1 MQYAT
6 SCNTR
11 HRLLQTT
18 DSQHVTL
25 KSILSWRTNRCIRH
39 VYNLK
44 KCKEYA
50 TKNQILAFDHS
61 GLYQIIYKEFNIKSK
76 KNKII
81 LSMNIKI

>member
-25 KSILSWRTNRCIRH
+25 KSIWGWHTNLCIH
-39 VYNLK
+39 PVYNLK

-61 GLYQIIYKEFNIKSK
+61 GIYQIIYKKLNTKARKTRLFYR
-76 KNKII
+76 
-81 LSMNIKI
+81 

>member
-25 KSILSWRTNRCIRH
+25 KSIWSWRTNLCILP

-50 TKNQILAFDHS
+50 TKKTKFKYSATQDN
-61 GLYQIIYKEFNIKSK
+61 NR
-76 KNKII
+76 
-81 LSMNIKI
+81 

>member
-25 KSILSWRTNRCIRH
+25 KSIGSWRTNLCILP

-50 TKNQILAFDHS
+50 TKTKFKHPSIEVTTDNL
-61 GLYQIIYKEFNIKSK
+61 
-76 KNKII
+76 
-81 LSMNIKI
+81 

>member
-18 DSQHVTL
+18 DRQHITL
-25 KSILSWRTNRCIRH
+25 KSIWGWHTNLCILP
-39 VYNLK
+39 VCNLK

-50 TKNQILAFDHS
+50 TKN
-61 GLYQIIYKEFNIKSK
+61 
-76 KNKII
+76 
-81 LSMNIKI
+81 

>member
-18 DSQHVTL
+18 DRQHVTL
-25 KSILSWRTNRCIRH
+25 KSIWSWHTNLCIH
-39 VYNLK
+39 PVYNLK

-61 GLYQIIYKEFNIKSK
+61 GL
-76 KNKII
+76 
-81 LSMNIKI
+81 

>member
-11 HRLLQTT
+11 HCLLQTT

-25 KSILSWRTNRCIRH
+25 KSIWGWHTNLCIRH

-61 GLYQIIYKEFNIKSK
+61 GLYQIIYKKFNTKARK
-76 KNKII
+76 TR
-81 LSMNIKI
+81 LFYR